1 MDCTCNV
8 ELRVIKGKTIYLSAN
23 NVQILKEYIFPDV
36 EEKNIEV
43 MKIADFMSNT
53 QKGTNYNL
61 TDEEYKEAHKEL
73 QVLIKKQMYG
83 GGDE

>member
-1 MDCTCNV
+1 MENKQIDTTK
-8 ELRVIKGKTIYLSAN
+8 RVQEVIVDGIPMMLGKT
-23 NVQILKEYIFPDV
+23 V
-36 EEKNIEV
+36 EEENIEV

-73 QVLIKKQMYG
+73 QILMKKQMYG